1 MFFSELPT
9 IPFIN
14 KDGSQSNLR
23 DIIRRVVFSDE
34 SYLNI
39 SNYDYYTV
47 KDTDTPDSIAR
58 DFYDNPDYH
67 WVIILYNNAFDPF
80 YTFPLS
86 QRNLDDYIN
95 KKYEGSALFISRTD
109 NVKFE
114 PFYDSTNTWEVA
126 DVITTSTF
134 DDQGAGVFAN
144 EKTFARIK
152 TIDPQL
158 SKLQLDK
165 QIGVFK
171 VNDRISRRRDVV
183 DNLRAIVSK
192 VVDGRF
198 AVHHFEDS
206 DGNVLNPLATP
217 PNDDGVQFPLTSTNL
232 DTNSTVGWSSTVL
245 YNYINGSSLYVVT
258 NQDYEEKINN
268 NKRQIRIPR
277 KQVIDQIYKEYKD
290 IIRG

>member
-1 MFFSELPT
+1 MYFNELPL

-14 KDGSQSNLR
+14 SDGSQSNVK
-23 DIIRRVVFSDE
+23 DIIRRVIFSDE
-34 SYLNI
+34 SYLNL

-47 KDTDTPDSIAR
+47 KDTDTPDSISR

-67 WVIILYNNAFDPF
+67 WIIILYNNAFDPF

-86 QRNLDDYIN
+86 QQNLDDYIN
-95 KKYEGSALFISRTD
+95 KKYEGSALFITRTD
-109 NVKFE
+109 SNRND
-114 PFYDSTNTWEVA
+114 PFYDENLSWEVA

-134 DDQGAGVFAN
+134 DEQGAEVFAN
-144 EKTFARIK
+144 EETFARIK
-152 TIDPQL
+152 AIDTQL

-165 QIGVFK
+165 QKGIFK
-171 VNDRISRRRDVV
+171 ANDRLSRRRDVV
-183 DNLRAIVSK
+183 DTLRAK
-192 VVDGRF
+192 VVRVDDGRF

-217 PNDDGVQFPLTSTNL
+217 PDADGVQLPVGTERSTGGPVSFGESIL
-232 DTNSTVGWSSTVL
+232 S
-245 YNYINGSSLYVVT
+245 NYLQGSSLYVVT
-258 NQDYEEKINN
+258 NQDYEEKVNN

-277 KQVIDQIYKEYKD
+277 KQVVDQIFKEYKD

>member
-1 MFFSELPT
+1 MYFNELPL

-14 KDGSQSNLR
+14 SDGSQSNVK
-23 DIIRRVVFSDE
+23 DIIRRVIFSDE
-34 SYLNI
+34 SYLNL

-67 WVIILYNNAFDPF
+67 WIIILYNNAFDPF

-86 QRNLDDYIN
+86 QQNLDDYIN
-95 KKYEGSALFISRTD
+95 KKYEGSALFITRTD
-109 NVKFE
+109 SFRDD
-114 PFYDSTNTWEVA
+114 PFYDENLSWEVA

-134 DDQGAGVFAN
+134 DDQGAEVFAN

-152 TIDPQL
+152 AIDTQL

-165 QIGVFK
+165 QRGIFK
-171 VNDRISRRRDVV
+171 ANDRLSRRKDIV
-183 DNLRAIVSK
+183 DTLRAK
-192 VVDGRF
+192 VVRVDDGRF

-217 PNDDGVQFPLTSTNL
+217 PDADGVQLPVGTERSTGGAVTFGESIL
-232 DTNSTVGWSSTVL
+232 S
-245 YNYINGSSLYVVT
+245 NYLQGSSLYVVT
-258 NQDYEEKINN
+258 NQDYEEKVNN

-277 KQVIDQIYKEYKD
+277 KQVVDQIFKEYKD

>member
-1 MFFSELPT
+1 MYFNELPL

-14 KDGSQSNLR
+14 SDGSQSNVK
-23 DIIRRVVFSDE
+23 DIIRRVIFSDE
-34 SYLNI
+34 SYLNL

-47 KDTDTPDSIAR
+47 KDTDTPDSISR

-67 WVIILYNNAFDPF
+67 WIIILYNNAFDPF

-86 QRNLDDYIN
+86 QQNLDDYIN
-95 KKYEGSALFISRTD
+95 KKYEGSALFITRTD
-109 NVKFE
+109 SFRDD
-114 PFYDSTNTWEVA
+114 PFYDENLSWEVA

-134 DDQGAGVFAN
+134 DEQGAEVFAN
-144 EKTFARIK
+144 EETFARIK
-152 TIDPQL
+152 AIDTQL

-165 QIGVFK
+165 QKGIFK
-171 VNDRISRRRDVV
+171 ANDRLSRRRDVV
-183 DNLRAIVSK
+183 DTLRAK
-192 VVDGRF
+192 VVRVDDGRF

-217 PNDDGVQFPLTSTNL
+217 PDADGVQLPVGTERSTGGPVSFGESIL
-232 DTNSTVGWSSTVL
+232 S
-245 YNYINGSSLYVVT
+245 NYLQGSSLYVVT
-258 NQDYEEKINN
+258 NQDYEEKVNN

-277 KQVIDQIYKEYKD
+277 KQVVDQIFKEYKD

>member
-1 MFFSELPT
+1 MYFNELPL

-14 KDGSQSNLR
+14 SDGSQSNVK
-23 DIIRRVVFSDE
+23 DIIRRVIFSDE
-34 SYLNI
+34 SYLNL

-47 KDTDTPDSIAR
+47 KDTDTPDSISR

-67 WVIILYNNAFDPF
+67 WIIILYNNAFDPF

-86 QRNLDDYIN
+86 QQNLDDYIN
-95 KKYEGSALFISRTD
+95 KKYEGSALFITRTD
-109 NVKFE
+109 SFRDD
-114 PFYDSTNTWEVA
+114 PFYDENLSWEVA

-134 DDQGAGVFAN
+134 DEQGAEVFAN
-144 EKTFARIK
+144 EETFARIK
-152 TIDPQL
+152 AIDTQL

-165 QIGVFK
+165 QKGIFK
-171 VNDRISRRRDVV
+171 ANDRLSRRRDVV
-183 DNLRAIVSK
+183 DALRAK
-192 VVDGRF
+192 VVRVDDGRF

-217 PNDDGVQFPLTSTNL
+217 PDADGVQLPVGTDRSTGGAVTFGESIL
-232 DTNSTVGWSSTVL
+232 S
-245 YNYINGSSLYVVT
+245 NYLQGSSLYVVT
-258 NQDYEEKINN
+258 NQDYEEKVNN

-277 KQVIDQIYKEYKD
+277 KQVVDQIFKEYKD

>member
-1 MFFSELPT
+1 MYFNELPL

-14 KDGSQSNLR
+14 SDGSQSNVK
-23 DIIRRVVFSDE
+23 DIIRRVIFSDE
-34 SYLNI
+34 SYLNL

-47 KDTDTPDSIAR
+47 KDTDTPDSISR

-67 WVIILYNNAFDPF
+67 WIIILYNNAFDPF

-86 QRNLDDYIN
+86 QQNLDEYIN
-95 KKYEGSALFISRTD
+95 KKYEGSALFITRTD
-109 NVKFE
+109 SFRDD
-114 PFYDSTNTWEVA
+114 PFYDENLSWEVA

-134 DDQGAGVFAN
+134 DDQGAEVFAN
-144 EKTFARIK
+144 EETFARIK
-152 TIDPQL
+152 AIDTQL

-165 QIGVFK
+165 QKGIFK
-171 VNDRISRRRDVV
+171 ANDRLSRRRDVV
-183 DNLRAIVSK
+183 DTLRAK
-192 VVDGRF
+192 VVRVDDGRF

-217 PNDDGVQFPLTSTNL
+217 PDADGVQLPVGTERSTGGAVTFGESIL
-232 DTNSTVGWSSTVL
+232 S
-245 YNYINGSSLYVVT
+245 NYLQGSSLYVVT
-258 NQDYEEKINN
+258 NQDYEEKVNN

-277 KQVIDQIYKEYKD
+277 KQVVDQIFKEYKD

>member
-1 MFFSELPT
+1 MYFNELPL

-14 KDGSQSNLR
+14 SDGSQSNVK
-23 DIIRRVVFSDE
+23 DIIRRVIFSDE
-34 SYLNI
+34 SYLNL

-47 KDTDTPDSIAR
+47 KDTDTPDSISR

-67 WVIILYNNAFDPF
+67 WIIILYNNAFDPF

-86 QRNLDDYIN
+86 QQNLDDYIN
-95 KKYEGSALFISRTD
+95 KKYEGSALFITRTD
-109 NVKFE
+109 SFRDD
-114 PFYDSTNTWEVA
+114 PFYDENLSWEVA

-134 DDQGAGVFAN
+134 DDQGAEVFAN
-144 EKTFARIK
+144 EETFARIK
-152 TIDPQL
+152 AIDTQL

-165 QIGVFK
+165 QKGIFK
-171 VNDRISRRRDVV
+171 ANDRLSRRRDVV
-183 DNLRAIVSK
+183 DTLRAK
-192 VVDGRF
+192 VVRVDDGRF

-217 PNDDGVQFPLTSTNL
+217 PDADGVQLPVGTERSTGGAVTFGESIL
-232 DTNSTVGWSSTVL
+232 S
-245 YNYINGSSLYVVT
+245 NYLQGSSLYVVT
-258 NQDYEEKINN
+258 NQDYEEKVNN

-277 KQVIDQIYKEYKD
+277 KQVVDQIFKEYKD

>member
-1 MFFSELPT
+1 MYFNELPL

-14 KDGSQSNLR
+14 SDGSQSNVK
-23 DIIRRVVFSDE
+23 DIIRRVIFSDE
-34 SYLNI
+34 SYLNL

-47 KDTDTPDSIAR
+47 KDTDTPDSISR

-67 WVIILYNNAFDPF
+67 WIIILYNNAFDPF

-86 QRNLDDYIN
+86 QQNLDDYIN
-95 KKYEGSALFISRTD
+95 KKYEGSALFITRTD
-109 NVKFE
+109 SFRDD
-114 PFYDSTNTWEVA
+114 PFYDENLSWEVA

-134 DDQGAGVFAN
+134 DEQGAEVFAN
-144 EKTFARIK
+144 EETFARIK
-152 TIDPQL
+152 AIDTQL

-165 QIGVFK
+165 QKGIFK
-171 VNDRISRRRDVV
+171 ANDRLSRRRDVV
-183 DNLRAIVSK
+183 DTLRAK
-192 VVDGRF
+192 VVRVDDGRF

-217 PNDDGVQFPLTSTNL
+217 PDADGVQLPVGTERSTGGAVTFGESIL
-232 DTNSTVGWSSTVL
+232 S
-245 YNYINGSSLYVVT
+245 NYLQGSSLYVVT
-258 NQDYEEKINN
+258 NQDYEEKVNN

-277 KQVIDQIYKEYKD
+277 KQVVDQIFKEYKD

>member
-1 MFFSELPT
+1 MYFNELPL

-14 KDGSQSNLR
+14 SDGSQSNVK
-23 DIIRRVVFSDE
+23 DIIRRVIFSDE
-34 SYLNI
+34 SYLNL

-67 WVIILYNNAFDPF
+67 WIIILYNNAFDPF

-86 QRNLDDYIN
+86 QQNLDDYIN
-95 KKYEGSALFISRTD
+95 KKYEGSALFITRTD
-109 NVKFE
+109 SFRDD
-114 PFYDSTNTWEVA
+114 PFYDENLSWEVA

-134 DDQGAGVFAN
+134 DDQGAEVFAN
-144 EKTFARIK
+144 EETFARIK
-152 TIDPQL
+152 AIDTQL

-165 QIGVFK
+165 QKGIFK
-171 VNDRISRRRDVV
+171 ANDRLSRRRDVV
-183 DNLRAIVSK
+183 DTLRAK
-192 VVDGRF
+192 VVRVDDGRF

-217 PNDDGVQFPLTSTNL
+217 PDADGVQLPVGTDRSTGGAVTFGESIL
-232 DTNSTVGWSSTVL
+232 S
-245 YNYINGSSLYVVT
+245 NYLQGSSLYVVT
-258 NQDYEEKINN
+258 NQDYEEKVNN

-277 KQVIDQIYKEYKD
+277 KQVVDQIFKEYKD

>member
-1 MFFSELPT
+1 MYFNELPL

-14 KDGSQSNLR
+14 SDGSQSNVK
-23 DIIRRVVFSDE
+23 DIIRRVIFSDE
-34 SYLNI
+34 SYLNL

-47 KDTDTPDSIAR
+47 KDTDTPDSISR

-67 WVIILYNNAFDPF
+67 WIIILYNNAFDPF

-86 QRNLDDYIN
+86 QQNLDDYIN
-95 KKYEGSALFISRTD
+95 KKYEGSALFITRTD
-109 NVKFE
+109 SNRND
-114 PFYDSTNTWEVA
+114 PFYDENLSWEVA

-134 DDQGAGVFAN
+134 DEQGAEVFAN
-144 EKTFARIK
+144 EETFARIK
-152 TIDPQL
+152 AIDTQL

-165 QIGVFK
+165 QKGIFK
-171 VNDRISRRRDVV
+171 ANDRLSRRRDVV
-183 DNLRAIVSK
+183 DTLRAK
-192 VVDGRF
+192 VVRVDDGRF

-217 PNDDGVQFPLTSTNL
+217 PDADGVQLPVGTDRSTGGAVTFGESIL
-232 DTNSTVGWSSTVL
+232 S
-245 YNYINGSSLYVVT
+245 NYLQGSSLYVVT
-258 NQDYEEKINN
+258 NQDYEEKVNN

-277 KQVIDQIYKEYKD
+277 KQVVDQIFKEYKD

>member
-1 MFFSELPT
+1 MYFNELPL

-14 KDGSQSNLR
+14 SDGSQSNVK
-23 DIIRRVVFSDE
+23 DIIRRVIFSDE
-34 SYLNI
+34 SYLNL

-67 WVIILYNNAFDPF
+67 WIIILYNNAFDPF

-86 QRNLDDYIN
+86 QQNLDDYIN
-95 KKYEGSALFISRTD
+95 KKYEGSALFITRTD
-109 NVKFE
+109 SFRDD
-114 PFYDSTNTWEVA
+114 PFYDENLSWEVA

-134 DDQGAGVFAN
+134 DDQGAEVFAN
-144 EKTFARIK
+144 EETFARIK
-152 TIDPQL
+152 AIDTQL

-165 QIGVFK
+165 QKGIFK
-171 VNDRISRRRDVV
+171 ANDRLSRRRDVV
-183 DNLRAIVSK
+183 DTLRAK
-192 VVDGRF
+192 VVRVDDGRF

-217 PNDDGVQFPLTSTNL
+217 PDADGVQLPVGTERSTGGAVTFGESIL
-232 DTNSTVGWSSTVL
+232 S
-245 YNYINGSSLYVVT
+245 NYLQGSSLYVVT
-258 NQDYEEKINN
+258 NQDYEEKVNN

-277 KQVIDQIYKEYKD
+277 KQVVDQIFKEYKD

>member
-1 MFFSELPT
+1 MYFNELPL

-14 KDGSQSNLR
+14 SDGSQSNVK
-23 DIIRRVVFSDE
+23 DIIRRVIFSDE
-34 SYLNI
+34 SYLNL

-47 KDTDTPDSIAR
+47 KDTDTPDSISR

-67 WVIILYNNAFDPF
+67 WIIILYNNAFDPF

-86 QRNLDDYIN
+86 QQNLDDYIN
-95 KKYEGSALFISRTD
+95 KKYEGSALFITRTD
-109 NVKFE
+109 SNRND
-114 PFYDSTNTWEVA
+114 PFYDENLSWEVA

-134 DDQGAGVFAN
+134 DEQGAEVFAN
-144 EKTFARIK
+144 EETFARIK
-152 TIDPQL
+152 AIDTQL

-165 QIGVFK
+165 QKGIFK
-171 VNDRISRRRDVV
+171 ANDRLSRRRDVV
-183 DNLRAIVSK
+183 DTLRAK
-192 VVDGRF
+192 VVRVDDGRF

-217 PNDDGVQFPLTSTNL
+217 PDADGVQLPVGTERSTTPVSFSESIL
-232 DTNSTVGWSSTVL
+232 S
-245 YNYINGSSLYVVT
+245 NYLNGSSLYVVT
-258 NQDYEEKINN
+258 NQDYEEKVNN

-277 KQVIDQIYKEYKD
+277 KQVVDQIFKEYKD

>member
-1 MFFSELPT
+1 MYFNELPL

-14 KDGSQSNLR
+14 SDGSQSNVK
-23 DIIRRVVFSDE
+23 DIIRRVIFSDE
-34 SYLNI
+34 SYLNL

-67 WVIILYNNAFDPF
+67 WIIILYNNAFDPF

-86 QRNLDDYIN
+86 QQNLDDYIN
-95 KKYEGSALFISRTD
+95 KKYEGSALFITRTD
-109 NVKFE
+109 SFRDD
-114 PFYDSTNTWEVA
+114 PFYDENLSWEVA

-134 DDQGAGVFAN
+134 DDQGAEVFAN

-152 TIDPQL
+152 AIDTQL

-165 QIGVFK
+165 QKGIFK
-171 VNDRISRRRDVV
+171 ANDRLSRRKDVV
-183 DNLRAIVSK
+183 DALRAK
-192 VVDGRF
+192 VVRVDDGRF

-217 PNDDGVQFPLTSTNL
+217 PDADGVQLPVGTERSTTPVSFSESIL
-232 DTNSTVGWSSTVL
+232 S
-245 YNYINGSSLYVVT
+245 NYLNGSSLYVVT
-258 NQDYEEKINN
+258 NQDYEEKVNN

-277 KQVIDQIYKEYKD
+277 KQVVDQIFKEYKD

>member
-1 MFFSELPT
+1 MYFNELPL

-14 KDGSQSNLR
+14 SDGSQSNVK
-23 DIIRRVVFSDE
+23 DIIRRVIFSDE
-34 SYLNI
+34 SYLNL

-47 KDTDTPDSIAR
+47 KDTDTPDSISR

-67 WVIILYNNAFDPF
+67 WIIILYNNAFDPF

-86 QRNLDDYIN
+86 QQNLDDYIN
-95 KKYEGSALFISRTD
+95 KKYEGSALFITRTD
-109 NVKFE
+109 SNRND
-114 PFYDSTNTWEVA
+114 PFYDENLSWEVA

-134 DDQGAGVFAN
+134 DEQGAEVFAN
-144 EKTFARIK
+144 EETFARIK
-152 TIDPQL
+152 AIDTQL

-165 QIGVFK
+165 QKGIFK
-171 VNDRISRRRDVV
+171 ANDRLSRRKDVV
-183 DNLRAIVSK
+183 DTLRAK
-192 VVDGRF
+192 VVRVDDGRF

-217 PNDDGVQFPLTSTNL
+217 PDADGVQLPVGTERSTTPVSFSESIL
-232 DTNSTVGWSSTVL
+232 S
-245 YNYINGSSLYVVT
+245 NYLNGSSLYVVT
-258 NQDYEEKINN
+258 NQDYEEKVNN

-277 KQVIDQIYKEYKD
+277 KQVVDQIFKEYKD

>member
-1 MFFSELPT
+1 MYFNELPL

-14 KDGSQSNLR
+14 SDGSQSNVK
-23 DIIRRVVFSDE
+23 DIIRRVIFSDE
-34 SYLNI
+34 SYLNL

-67 WVIILYNNAFDPF
+67 WIIILYNNAFDPF

-86 QRNLDDYIN
+86 QQNLDDYIN
-95 KKYEGSALFISRTD
+95 KKYEGSALFITRTD
-109 NVKFE
+109 SFRDD
-114 PFYDSTNTWEVA
+114 PFYDENLSWEVA

-134 DDQGAGVFAN
+134 DEQGAEVFAN
-144 EKTFARIK
+144 EETFARIK
-152 TIDPQL
+152 AIDTQL

-165 QIGVFK
+165 QKGIFK
-171 VNDRISRRRDVV
+171 ANDRLSRRRDVV
-183 DNLRAIVSK
+183 DALRAK
-192 VVDGRF
+192 VVRVDDGRF

-217 PNDDGVQFPLTSTNL
+217 PDADGVQLPVGTDRSTGGAVTFGESIL
-232 DTNSTVGWSSTVL
+232 S
-245 YNYINGSSLYVVT
+245 NYLNGSSLYVVT
-258 NQDYEEKINN
+258 NQDYEEKVNN

-277 KQVIDQIYKEYKD
+277 KQVVDQIFKEYKD

>member
-1 MFFSELPT
+1 MYFNELPL

-14 KDGSQSNLR
+14 SDGSQSNVK
-23 DIIRRVVFSDE
+23 DIIRRVIFSDE
-34 SYLNI
+34 SYLNL

-67 WVIILYNNAFDPF
+67 WIIILYNNAFDPF

-86 QRNLDDYIN
+86 QQNLDDYIN
-95 KKYEGSALFISRTD
+95 KKYEGSALFITRTD
-109 NVKFE
+109 SVRND
-114 PFYDSTNTWEVA
+114 PFYDENLSWEVA

-134 DDQGAGVFAN
+134 DDQGAEVFAN

-152 TIDPQL
+152 AIDTQL

-165 QIGVFK
+165 QKGIFK
-171 VNDRISRRRDVV
+171 ANDRLSRRRDVV
-183 DNLRAIVSK
+183 DALRAK
-192 VVDGRF
+192 VVRVDDGRF

-217 PNDDGVQFPLTSTNL
+217 PDADGVQLPVGTDRSTGGAVTFGESIL
-232 DTNSTVGWSSTVL
+232 S
-245 YNYINGSSLYVVT
+245 NYLQGSSLYVVT
-258 NQDYEEKINN
+258 NQDYEEKVNN

-277 KQVIDQIYKEYKD
+277 KQVVDQIFKEYKD

>member
-1 MFFSELPT
+1 MYFNELPL

-14 KDGSQSNLR
+14 SDGSQSNVK
-23 DIIRRVVFSDE
+23 DIIRRVIFSDE
-34 SYLNI
+34 SYLNL

-47 KDTDTPDSIAR
+47 KDTDTPDSISR

-67 WVIILYNNAFDPF
+67 WIIILYNNAFDPF

-86 QRNLDDYIN
+86 QQNLDDYIN
-95 KKYEGSALFISRTD
+95 KKYEGSALFITRTD
-109 NVKFE
+109 SNRND
-114 PFYDSTNTWEVA
+114 PFYDENLSWEVA

-134 DDQGAGVFAN
+134 DEQGAEVFAN
-144 EKTFARIK
+144 EETFARIK
-152 TIDPQL
+152 AIDTQL

-165 QIGVFK
+165 QKGIFK
-171 VNDRISRRRDVV
+171 ANDRLSRRRDVV
-183 DNLRAIVSK
+183 DALRAK
-192 VVDGRF
+192 VVRVDDGRF

-217 PNDDGVQFPLTSTNL
+217 PDADGVQLPVGTERSTTPVSFSESIL
-232 DTNSTVGWSSTVL
+232 S
-245 YNYINGSSLYVVT
+245 NYLNGSSLYVVT
-258 NQDYEEKINN
+258 NQDYEEKVNN

-277 KQVIDQIYKEYKD
+277 KQVVDQIFKEYKD

>member
-1 MFFSELPT
+1 MYFNELPL

-14 KDGSQSNLR
+14 SDGSQSNVK
-23 DIIRRVVFSDE
+23 DIIRRVIFSDE
-34 SYLNI
+34 SYLNL

-47 KDTDTPDSIAR
+47 KDTDTPDSISR

-67 WVIILYNNAFDPF
+67 WIIILYNNAFDPF

-86 QRNLDDYIN
+86 QQNLDDYIN
-95 KKYEGSALFISRTD
+95 KKYEGSALFITRTD
-109 NVKFE
+109 SNRND
-114 PFYDSTNTWEVA
+114 PFYDENLSWEVA

-134 DDQGAGVFAN
+134 DEQGAEVFAN
-144 EKTFARIK
+144 EETFARIK
-152 TIDPQL
+152 AIDTQL

-165 QIGVFK
+165 QKGIFK
-171 VNDRISRRRDVV
+171 ANDRLSRRKDVV
-183 DNLRAIVSK
+183 DALRAK
-192 VVDGRF
+192 VVRVDDGRF

-217 PNDDGVQFPLTSTNL
+217 PDADGVQLPIGTERSTTPVSFSESIL
-232 DTNSTVGWSSTVL
+232 S
-245 YNYINGSSLYVVT
+245 NYLNGSSLYVVT
-258 NQDYEEKINN
+258 NQDYEEKVNN

-277 KQVIDQIYKEYKD
+277 KQVVDQIFKEYKD

>member
-1 MFFSELPT
+1 MYFNELPL

-14 KDGSQSNLR
+14 SDGSQSNVK
-23 DIIRRVVFSDE
+23 DIIRRVIFSDE
-34 SYLNI
+34 SYLNL

-47 KDTDTPDSIAR
+47 KDTDTPDSISR

-67 WVIILYNNAFDPF
+67 WIIILYNNAFDPF

-86 QRNLDDYIN
+86 QQNLDDYIN
-95 KKYEGSALFISRTD
+95 KKYEGSALFITRTD
-109 NVKFE
+109 SFRDD
-114 PFYDSTNTWEVA
+114 PFYDENLSWEVA

-134 DDQGAGVFAN
+134 DDQGAEVFAN

-152 TIDPQL
+152 AIDTQL

-165 QIGVFK
+165 QKGIFK
-171 VNDRISRRRDVV
+171 ANDRLSRRRDVV
-183 DNLRAIVSK
+183 DTLRAK
-192 VVDGRF
+192 VVRVDDGRF

-217 PNDDGVQFPLTSTNL
+217 PDADGVQLPVGTERSTGGPVSFGESIL
-232 DTNSTVGWSSTVL
+232 S
-245 YNYINGSSLYVVT
+245 NYLQGSSLYVVT
-258 NQDYEEKINN
+258 NQDYEEKVNN

-277 KQVIDQIYKEYKD
+277 KQVVDQIFKEYKD

>member
-1 MFFSELPT
+1 MYFNELPL

-14 KDGSQSNLR
+14 SDGSQSNVK
-23 DIIRRVVFSDE
+23 DIIRRVIFSDE
-34 SYLNI
+34 SYLNL

-67 WVIILYNNAFDPF
+67 WIIILYNNAFDPF

-86 QRNLDDYIN
+86 QQNLDDYIN
-95 KKYEGSALFISRTD
+95 KKYEGSALFITRTD
-109 NVKFE
+109 SFRDD
-114 PFYDSTNTWEVA
+114 PFYDENLSWEVA

-134 DDQGAGVFAN
+134 DEQGAEVFAN
-144 EKTFARIK
+144 EETFARIK
-152 TIDPQL
+152 AIDTQL

-165 QIGVFK
+165 QKGIFK
-171 VNDRISRRRDVV
+171 ANDRLSRRRDVV
-183 DNLRAIVSK
+183 DTLRAK
-192 VVDGRF
+192 VVRVDDGRF

-217 PNDDGVQFPLTSTNL
+217 PDADGVQLPVGTERSTGGPVSFGESIL
-232 DTNSTVGWSSTVL
+232 S
-245 YNYINGSSLYVVT
+245 NYLQGSSLYVVT
-258 NQDYEEKINN
+258 NQDYEEKVNN

-277 KQVIDQIYKEYKD
+277 KQVVDQIFKEYKD

>member
-1 MFFSELPT
+1 MYFNELPL

-14 KDGSQSNLR
+14 SDGSQSNVK
-23 DIIRRVVFSDE
+23 DIIRRVIFSDE
-34 SYLNI
+34 SYLNL

-47 KDTDTPDSIAR
+47 KDTDTPDSISR

-67 WVIILYNNAFDPF
+67 WIIILYNNAFDPF

-86 QRNLDDYIN
+86 QQNLDDYIN
-95 KKYEGSALFISRTD
+95 KKYEGSALFITRTD
-109 NVKFE
+109 SNRND
-114 PFYDSTNTWEVA
+114 PFYDENLSWEVA

-134 DDQGAGVFAN
+134 DEQGAEVFAN
-144 EKTFARIK
+144 EETFARIK
-152 TIDPQL
+152 AIDTQL

-165 QIGVFK
+165 QKGIFK
-171 VNDRISRRRDVV
+171 ANDRLSRRKDVV
-183 DNLRAIVSK
+183 DTLRAK
-192 VVDGRF
+192 VVRVDDGRF

-217 PNDDGVQFPLTSTNL
+217 PDADGVQLPVGTERSTGGAVTFGESIL
-232 DTNSTVGWSSTVL
+232 S
-245 YNYINGSSLYVVT
+245 NYLQGSSLYVVT
-258 NQDYEEKINN
+258 NQDYEEKVNN

-277 KQVIDQIYKEYKD
+277 KQVVDQIFKEYKD

>member
-1 MFFSELPT
+1 MYFNELPL

-14 KDGSQSNLR
+14 SDGSQSNVK
-23 DIIRRVVFSDE
+23 DIIRRVIFSDE
-34 SYLNI
+34 SYLNL

-67 WVIILYNNAFDPF
+67 WIIILYNNAFDPF

-86 QRNLDDYIN
+86 QQNLDDYIN
-95 KKYEGSALFISRTD
+95 KKYEGSALFITRTD
-109 NVKFE
+109 SFRDD
-114 PFYDSTNTWEVA
+114 PFYDENLSWEVA

-134 DDQGAGVFAN
+134 DDQGAEVFAN
-144 EKTFARIK
+144 EETFARIK
-152 TIDPQL
+152 AIDTQL

-165 QIGVFK
+165 QKGIFK
-171 VNDRISRRRDVV
+171 ANDRLSRRRDVV
-183 DNLRAIVSK
+183 DTLRAK
-192 VVDGRF
+192 VVRVDDGRF

-217 PNDDGVQFPLTSTNL
+217 PDADGVQLPVGTERSTGGPVSFGESIL
-232 DTNSTVGWSSTVL
+232 S
-245 YNYINGSSLYVVT
+245 NYLQGSSLYVVT
-258 NQDYEEKINN
+258 NQDYEEKVNN

-277 KQVIDQIYKEYKD
+277 KQVVDQIFKEYKD

>member
-1 MFFSELPT
+1 MYFNELPL

-14 KDGSQSNLR
+14 SDGSQSNVK
-23 DIIRRVVFSDE
+23 DIIRRVIFSDE
-34 SYLNI
+34 SYLNL

-67 WVIILYNNAFDPF
+67 WIIILYNNAFDPF

-86 QRNLDDYIN
+86 QQNLDDYIN
-95 KKYEGSALFISRTD
+95 KKYEGSALFITRTD
-109 NVKFE
+109 SNRND
-114 PFYDSTNTWEVA
+114 PFYDENLSWEVA

-134 DDQGAGVFAN
+134 DEQGAEVFAN
-144 EKTFARIK
+144 EETFARIK
-152 TIDPQL
+152 AIDTQL

-165 QIGVFK
+165 QKGIFK
-171 VNDRISRRRDVV
+171 ANDRLSRRKDVV
-183 DNLRAIVSK
+183 DTLRAK
-192 VVDGRF
+192 VVRVDDGRF

-217 PNDDGVQFPLTSTNL
+217 PDADGVQLPVGTERSTTPVSFSESIL
-232 DTNSTVGWSSTVL
+232 S
-245 YNYINGSSLYVVT
+245 NYLNGSSLYVVT
-258 NQDYEEKINN
+258 NQDYEEKVNN

-277 KQVIDQIYKEYKD
+277 KQVVDQIFKEYKD

>member
-1 MFFSELPT
+1 MYFNELPL

-14 KDGSQSNLR
+14 SDGSQSNVK
-23 DIIRRVVFSDE
+23 DIIRRVIFSDE
-34 SYLNI
+34 SYLNL

-47 KDTDTPDSIAR
+47 KDTDTPDSISR

-67 WVIILYNNAFDPF
+67 WIIILYNNAFDPF

-86 QRNLDDYIN
+86 QQNLDEYIN
-95 KKYEGSALFISRTD
+95 KKYEGSALFITRTD
-109 NVKFE
+109 SNRND
-114 PFYDSTNTWEVA
+114 PFYDENLSWEVA

-134 DDQGAGVFAN
+134 DDQGAEVFAN
-144 EKTFARIK
+144 EETFARIK
-152 TIDPQL
+152 AIDTQL

-165 QIGVFK
+165 QKGIFK
-171 VNDRISRRRDVV
+171 ANDRLSRRRDVV
-183 DNLRAIVSK
+183 DTLRAK
-192 VVDGRF
+192 VVRVDDGRF

-217 PNDDGVQFPLTSTNL
+217 PDADGVQLPVGTERSTGGAVTFGESIL
-232 DTNSTVGWSSTVL
+232 S
-245 YNYINGSSLYVVT
+245 NYLQGSSLYVVT
-258 NQDYEEKINN
+258 NQDYEEKVNN

-277 KQVIDQIYKEYKD
+277 KQVVDQIFKEYKD

>member
-1 MFFSELPT
+1 MYFNELPL

-14 KDGSQSNLR
+14 SDGSQSNVK
-23 DIIRRVVFSDE
+23 DIIRRVIFSDE
-34 SYLNI
+34 SYLNL

-47 KDTDTPDSIAR
+47 KDTDTPDSISR

-67 WVIILYNNAFDPF
+67 WIIILYNNAFDPF

-86 QRNLDDYIN
+86 QQNLDDYIN
-95 KKYEGSALFISRTD
+95 KKYEGSALFITRTD
-109 NVKFE
+109 SNRND
-114 PFYDSTNTWEVA
+114 PFYDENLSWEVA

-134 DDQGAGVFAN
+134 DEQGAEVFAN
-144 EKTFARIK
+144 EETFARIK
-152 TIDPQL
+152 AIDTQL

-165 QIGVFK
+165 QKGIFK
-171 VNDRISRRRDVV
+171 ANDRLSRRRDVV
-183 DNLRAIVSK
+183 DTLRAK
-192 VVDGRF
+192 VVRVDDGRF

-217 PNDDGVQFPLTSTNL
+217 PDADGVQLPVGTERSTGGAVTFGESIL
-232 DTNSTVGWSSTVL
+232 S
-245 YNYINGSSLYVVT
+245 NYLQGSSLYVVT
-258 NQDYEEKINN
+258 NQDYEEKVNN

-277 KQVIDQIYKEYKD
+277 KQVVDQIFKEYKD

>member
-1 MFFSELPT
+1 MYFNELPL

-14 KDGSQSNLR
+14 SDGSQSNVK
-23 DIIRRVVFSDE
+23 DIIRRVIFSDE
-34 SYLNI
+34 SYLNL

-67 WVIILYNNAFDPF
+67 WIIILYNNAFDPF

-86 QRNLDDYIN
+86 QQNLDDYIN
-95 KKYEGSALFISRTD
+95 KKYEGSALFITRTD
-109 NVKFE
+109 SFRDD
-114 PFYDSTNTWEVA
+114 PFYDENLSWEVA

-134 DDQGAGVFAN
+134 DEQGAEVFAN
-144 EKTFARIK
+144 EETFARIK
-152 TIDPQL
+152 AIDTQL

-165 QIGVFK
+165 QKGIFK
-171 VNDRISRRRDVV
+171 ANDRLSRRRDVV
-183 DNLRAIVSK
+183 DTLRAK
-192 VVDGRF
+192 VVRVDDGRF

-217 PNDDGVQFPLTSTNL
+217 PDADGVQLPVGTERSTGGAVFFGESIL
-232 DTNSTVGWSSTVL
+232 S
-245 YNYINGSSLYVVT
+245 NYLQGSSLYVVT
-258 NQDYEEKINN
+258 NQDYEEKVNN

-277 KQVIDQIYKEYKD
+277 KQVVDQIFKEYKD